1 MNTTCIWEW
10 FVGFVHEKSQKVRT
24 MGFEPMR
31 MNTSDL
37 ESDPL
42 LRTFFLARDFSQVDV
57 DLSGKFAC

>member
-1 MNTTCIWEW
+1 
-10 FVGFVHEKSQKVRT
+10 

-31 MNTSDL
+31 TNTSDL

-42 LRTFFLARDFSQVDV
+42 LRTFFLARDAVFQVDV